1 MTSRAGA
8 TRPVRR
14 SPDLTS
20 VVAGIALIAFGGVLL
35 ADAVGALELSLAA
48 LAPIVC
54 AVLGA
59 ILLASGLGRDT

>member
-1 MTSRAGA
+1 M
-8 TRPVRR
+8 R

-35 ADAVGALELSLAA
+35 ADAVGAFSLSLAA

-59 ILLASGLGRDT
+59 ILLAAGLGRDT